1 MHRQKTLT
9 DYCFQQSG
17 VCTVLA
23 MIVQTETYEPILLQR
38 YVDKQRKER
47 PREQLRS
54 RLQSDLPEKEYMRLS
69 LVRPLRMLLFSP
81 IVCLFSVYM
90 GIVYGYLYL
99 LFTSLPTVFQNY
111 FGFGTGAVGLTYLGI
126 GIGLLLGVVVFGALS
141 DRTVKRHAQR
151 SNGVMKPESRLAL
164 LVPASI
170 LTPAGLLWYGW
181 SAERQLHWIMPIMGT
196 ALVGAGLVASFMPIQ
211 TYLVD
216 SFPQYSASVL
226 AAATVLRSLA
236 GAFLPLAGPGM
247 YEALGYGWGSTL
259 LGLIALA
266 MTPISWVMYK
276 HGEKVRTHPRFQVQ
290 F

>member
-1 MHRQKTLT
+1 M
-9 DYCFQQSG
+9 
-17 VCTVLA
+17 V
-23 MIVQTETYEPILLQR
+23 VQNETYEPVLLQR
-38 YVDKQRKER
+38 HVDKLRKQR
-47 PREQLRS
+47 PNEQLQS
-54 RLQSDLPEKEYMRLS
+54 RLKSLLPEKDYMRLS
-69 LVRPLRMLLFSP
+69 LVRPLRMLMFSP
-81 IVCLFSVYM
+81 IVCVFSVYM

-99 LFTSLPTVFQNY
+99 LFTSLPGVFQDY
-111 FGFGTGAVGLTYLGI
+111 FGFGTGEVGLTYLGI
-126 GIGLLLGVVVFGALS
+126 GIGLLLGVVVFGAVS
-141 DRTVKRHAQR
+141 DRTVKRHAKR
-151 SNGVMKPESRLAL
+151 SNGVMKPESRLSL

-181 SAERQLHWIMPIMGT
+181 SAERHLHWIMPIMGT

-226 AAATVLRSLA
+226 AAATLLRSLA

-259 LGLIALA
+259 LALVALA
-266 MTPISWVMYK
+266 MTPISWAMYK